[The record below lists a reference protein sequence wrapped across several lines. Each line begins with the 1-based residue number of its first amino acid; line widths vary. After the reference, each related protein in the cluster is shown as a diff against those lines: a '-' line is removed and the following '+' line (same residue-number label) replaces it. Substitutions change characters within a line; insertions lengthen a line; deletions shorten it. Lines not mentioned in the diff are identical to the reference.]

1 MESIEK
7 FFSKPKNVIISAATL
22 GVVLLIGIGIVLAIL
37 LGGSD
42 RQSNRSTNTDK
53 NSGSDFSSGNVS
65 GLSGSTS
72 SYRNLKG
79 LTVRI
84 NQIETCNPKAISA
97 YVAVST
103 EAGVVNKNFDKK
115 DVELYLDGKKMTN
128 FEFDPVSEKKT
139 PLTNVLVIDH
149 SGSMQG
155 APMDNAKS
163 AAASY
168 VSKLGAA
175 DQVGVIQFDN
185 QIDVLQ
191 APTTD
196 KVAAANVI
204 STIQPRG
211 DTSIYDAVVKGVE
224 TVPDCGRKALT
235 VLTDGEDT
243 TSVNATE
250 SSAIDRANEANLPV
264 FSVGIKGPRF
274 VPNSIQKIS
283 ESTGAQYLEANT
295 PQDISSIYDKINGQ
309 LTGQFVANLKLS
321 IPKDGKK
328 HTLKIVSNVEGSP
341 TSSERTF
348 VY

>member
-53 NSGSDFSSGNVS
+53 SSGSDFSSGNVS

-185 QIDVLQ
+185 QIDV
-191 APTTD
+191 
-196 KVAAANVI
+196 
-204 STIQPRG
+204 
-211 DTSIYDAVVKGVE
+211 
-224 TVPDCGRKALT
+224 
-235 VLTDGEDT
+235 
-243 TSVNATE
+243 
-250 SSAIDRANEANLPV
+250 
-264 FSVGIKGPRF
+264 
-274 VPNSIQKIS
+274 
-283 ESTGAQYLEANT
+283 
-295 PQDISSIYDKINGQ
+295 
-309 LTGQFVANLKLS
+309 
-321 IPKDGKK
+321 
-328 HTLKIVSNVEGSP
+328 
-341 TSSERTF
+341 
-348 VY
+348 